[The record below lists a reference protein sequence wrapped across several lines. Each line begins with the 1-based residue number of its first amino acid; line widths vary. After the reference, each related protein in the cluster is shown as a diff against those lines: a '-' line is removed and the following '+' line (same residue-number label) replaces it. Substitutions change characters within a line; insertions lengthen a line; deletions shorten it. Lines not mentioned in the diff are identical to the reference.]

1 MGFSGSYLNGN
12 NSIDPIIKEF
22 FKERVERNDFGNG
35 REARSLLE
43 NSMVEAAKRLAN
55 IDETSLTEKML
66 KEITYEDVKRAID
79 HMRLGTTMQFGKK
92 TGFGFNY

>member
-1 MGFSGSYLNGN
+1 
-12 NSIDPIIKEF
+12 
-22 FKERVERNDFGNG
+22 
-35 REARSLLE
+35 
-43 NSMVEAAKRLAN
+43 MVEAAKRLAN
-55 IDETSLTEKML
+55 VDETTLTEKTL